1 MKIKIKALADIEF
14 LSAKVDRKHNVIHV
28 QARNLLD
35 STGQDCTFPTCSGGK
50 YIAHGFITSVYEDL
64 HVDGYRVLIH
74 LKTRRSICPTCGKPN
89 VTNKPACLSRDIVP
103 DNDINGW
110 YGNHRTTNRFL
121 DWVEYLIF
129 KYGVDEASNITGIKP
144 RRLYYIRKA
153 YQSSNLRRQFARSL
167 VIAKSRH
174 NNRNLF
180 LVIDT
185 KYQTQLLDYFDSPKK
200 ALQYIL
206 EMKQNNPVIEK
217 VTIPADFKYSNELV
231 QVFGENNV
239 QYDFRSL
246 QTMITKACF
255 NTYKGL
261 RSNSD
266 SSTLE
271 LEDHLFNTPR
281 TLLTWNEQKKLNELL
296 STNTLFHEYYYLQHE
311 YWYSMDEKVVLNVKI
326 KQKDVLDKVKKDK
339 YKVNAQSYDKEIDD
353 VISQLSESLAC
364 DENKDYILYKM
375 NKSCEKYEESQYDET
390 VEVDVDQEDVYE

>member
-14 LSAKVDRKHNVIHV
+14 LSAKVDRKHNIIHV

-35 STGQDCTFPTCSGGK
+35 STGQDCTFPACSGGK
-50 YIAHGFITSVYEDL
+50 YIAHGFITSIYEDL

-74 LKTRRSICPTCGKPN
+74 LKTRRSICPTCGNN
-89 VTNKPACLSRDIVP
+89 VTNKPACLSREIVP

-153 YQSSNLRRQFARSL
+153 YQSGNLRRQFARSL

-206 EMKQNNPVIEK
+206 EMKQNNHAIEK

-231 QVFGENNV
+231 HVFGEN
-239 QYDFRSL
+239 
-246 QTMITKACF
+246 KAV
-255 NTYKGL
+255 L
-261 RSNSD
+261 
-266 SSTLE
+266 
-271 LEDHLFNTPR
+271 
-281 TLLTWNEQKKLNELL
+281 
-296 STNTLFHEYYYLQHE
+296 
-311 YWYSMDEKVVLNVKI
+311 YS
-326 KQKDVLDKVKKDK
+326 
-339 YKVNAQSYDKEIDD
+339 QS
-353 VISQLSESLAC
+353 LSER
-364 DENKDYILYKM
+364 
-375 NKSCEKYEESQYDET
+375 
-390 VEVDVDQEDVYE
+390 

>member
-14 LSAKVDRKHNVIHV
+14 LSAKVDRKHNIIHV

-103 DNDINGW
+103 DYDINGW

-129 KYGVDEASNITGIKP
+129 KYGVDETSNITGIKP

-153 YQSSNLRRQFARSL
+153 YQSRNFNRRVARSL

-180 LVIDT
+180 LVMDT
-185 KYQTQLLDYFDSPKK
+185 QYDTELLDYYDSPKK
-200 ALQYIL
+200 ALKYVL
-206 EMKQNNPVIEK
+206 ELKQNNPAIK
-217 VTIPADFKYSNELV
+217 KSN
-231 QVFGENNV
+231 
-239 QYDFRSL
+239 
-246 QTMITKACF
+246 
-255 NTYKGL
+255 
-261 RSNSD
+261 D
-266 SSTLE
+266 SCG
-271 LEDHLFNTPR
+271 F
-281 TLLTWNEQKKLNELL
+281 
-296 STNTLFHEYYYLQHE
+296 
-311 YWYSMDEKVVLNVKI
+311 
-326 KQKDVLDKVKKDK
+326 
-339 YKVNAQSYDKEIDD
+339 
-353 VISQLSESLAC
+353 
-364 DENKDYILYKM
+364 
-375 NKSCEKYEESQYDET
+375 
-390 VEVDVDQEDVYE
+390 